1 MGCGASNAS
10 KTLEQSNVPA
20 LPPLSNNSEN
30 TQASAT
36 DKRASSCPLSD
47 TNNFQSALVVEGMH
61 IEVCKFKTSA
71 CNIITHE
78 KDVDNDFADPDS
90 EDSGRSTDYVSDLDI
105 DELEGSLK
113 INSEDSLAGS
123 LSGKNPR
130 RLIVENITD
139 SQISRLR
146 DNLRT
151 LVSID
156 ELELSACQVIGF
168 QMPIVV
174 CLFCPLLCV
183 I

>member
-1 MGCGASNAS
+1 
-10 KTLEQSNVPA
+10 
-20 LPPLSNNSEN
+20 
-30 TQASAT
+30 
-36 DKRASSCPLSD
+36 
-47 TNNFQSALVVEGMH
+47 MH
-61 IEVCKFKTSA
+61 IEVSKLKTSA

-156 ELELSACQVIGF
+156 ELELSACQVNGF
-168 QMPIVV
+168 Q
-174 CLFCPLLCV
+174 
-183 I
+183 